1 VALPRAAALRAGL
14 LAVSLALT
22 FGTLEVAL
30 RLFGDRSP
38 FLRALLHDP
47 SDRLAYQRAADVGT
61 LLELAPFHAQ
71 PFQVWAGFKLN
82 SLGFRTPEYTRVK
95 PPGTYRVIALGDSF
109 TFDSGFVPLDGM
121 WHALVGARLAERTG
135 RPVEVV
141 NLGVLG
147 IGPCFA
153 LRLFQLEGQRLAPD
167 LVLFGLFVGNDLT
180 DEQPDARPRW
190 HPSRWSFG
198 WRFGRRLVGLLRV
211 SGGLHTTPTDGFTGP
226 GGFPTPGYVYDPDVV
241 VSSEEAFIAIERD
254 AARIFVRTRRPQ
266 VEGWI
271 TDVVRTV
278 ATLDG
283 AVRAVGARL
292 VVVVIPDQVQIDPV
306 LRRTVVES
314 SGIPAAEFDFDG
326 TATLLVRGLADAGV
340 TAVDLLP
347 AFRAAPPTPRLYR
360 RWDTHWSA
368 AGNAL
373 AAEEIVTFLGTRD
386 RIAAP

>member
-1 VALPRAAALRAGL
+1 VLRAGL

-22 FGTLEVAL
+22 LGTLEATL
-30 RLFGDRSP
+30 RLFGGRSP

-47 SDRLAYQRAADVGT
+47 SDRLAYERADTVRT

-95 PPGTYRVIALGDSF
+95 APGTYRILALGDSF
-109 TFDSGFVPLDGM
+109 TFDSGFVPLDRM
-121 WHALVGARLAERTG
+121 WHALVGARLGERSG

-153 LRLFQLEGQRLAPD
+153 LRLFQLEGQHLAPD

-190 HPSRWSFG
+190 HPSRWSLG
-198 WRFGRRLVGLLRV
+198 WRFGRRMAGLARA
-211 SGGLHTTPTDGFTGP
+211 SGGLHLARPDALTGP
-226 GGFPTPGYVYDPDVV
+226 GGFPTPGYVYDPDAV
-241 VSSEEAFIAIERD
+241 VSSEPAFIAIERD
-254 AARIFVRTRRPQ
+254 AARIFMRTLRPQ

-271 TDVVRTV
+271 ADVVRTV
-278 ATLDG
+278 ATLDA

-292 VVVVIPDQVQIDPV
+292 VVVVIPDQVQVDPV

-314 SGIPAAEFDFDG
+314 SGIAATEFDFDG
-326 TATLLVRGLADAGV
+326 IATLLVRRLADAGV
-340 TAVDLLP
+340 TNVDLLP
-347 AFRAAPPTPRLYR
+347 TFRAAPPTPPLYR